1 MKTLRF
7 MMLLAVI
14 VLSGCQTKEDRNSA
28 LSDSPEVPTV
38 AVDQQS
44 TQDTEQ
50 HDNALDPSKLIPV
63 QNAGGDVV
71 AGTRTTRSTAQKD
84 HIRRTQDEQNTIDI
98 FSDSAPATVFVIQ
111 NQLKRDFWS
120 ARATEVP
127 AGSGSGFIWDNK
139 GHIVTN
145 YHVVQGGSS
154 FSVTLYNQKKYSA
167 EIVGVEPKKDIAVL
181 KINAPAQELTPIQV
195 PRDDYQ
201 LQVGQ
206 KTIAIGNPFGLD
218 HTLTT
223 GIISAIGREMAGI
236 GGVTIRDMIQT
247 DAAINMGNSGGPLLD
262 SEGQLIGMNTMIY
275 SPSGSSAGIG
285 FAVPYTAIKRVVP
298 QIIRTGKAEQVG
310 LGISIV
316 SDDIAKRNKIK
327 GVIIMSV
334 SPGSPAEKAGLL
346 GISETNSGIFINDI
360 IVGIDEHP
368 VTNYDSL
375 YNALDAHKP
384 GDVVQV
390 KILRKG
396 EPKTVPV
403 KLTVLK

>member
-1 MKTLRF
+1 MKPIRLFWMTAL
-7 MMLLAVI
+7 I
-14 VLSGCQTKEDRNSA
+14 VFGGCQTNSQENSSP
-28 LSDSPEVPTV
+28 SDFPVASASLPQVAEEAPASAVPSPDAEIV
-38 AVDQQS
+38 
-44 TQDTEQ
+44 
-50 HDNALDPSKLIPV
+50 LV
-63 QNAGGDVV
+63 QNGGGDVIP
-71 AGTRTTRSTAQKD
+71 GTRVHNSPAHQD
-84 HIRRTQDEQNTIDI
+84 QQRRTQDEQNTIDI
-98 FSDSAPATVFVIQ
+98 FGTSAPATVFVIQ

-127 AGSGSGFIWDNK
+127 AGSGSGFIWDKK

-167 EIVGVEPKKDIAVL
+167 EVVGVEPKKDIAVL

-195 PRDDYQ
+195 PNDDYQ

-223 GIISAIGREMAGI
+223 GIVSALGREMAGI

-262 SEGQLIGMNTMIY
+262 SAGQLIGMNTMIY

-316 SDDIAKRNKIK
+316 SDDVAKRNKIT

-334 SPGSPAEKAGLL
+334 SKGSPAEKAGLL
-346 GISETNSGIFINDI
+346 GISETNAGIFINDI
-360 IVGIDEHP
+360 IVGIDDHP
-368 VTNYDSL
+368 VTNYDTL
-375 YNALDAHKP
+375 YNALDTHKP
-384 GDVVQV
+384 GDVVKV

-396 EPKTVPV
+396 EPKTVSV
-403 KLTVLK
+403 QLTVLQ